1 MTPSPVPLN
10 ENDEY
15 FLLSLEALGGDD
27 FLTQDTTVTTN
38 AEAAVTNAVDSA
50 TLVVFTKAGGSDHT
64 YGPVNFQ
71 Y

>member
-1 MTPSPVPLN
+1 MIDSVLF
-10 ENDEY
+10 

-27 FLTQDTTVTTN
+27 FLTQDTTVTTK
-38 AEAAVTNAVDSA
+38 AEGAITNAIDSA
-50 TLVVFTKAGGSDHT
+50 TLVVFTPAGGPDHT